1 MKTPLQI
8 SFHEL
13 PPSAALEATARRY
26 AASLEKAFGR
36 VVSCHVAIEAPHRH
50 HHQGRLFR
58 VRLEIGVPGRL
69 IVVGRSPDEDTAHAD
84 AHVAL
89 RDAFRAARRR
99 LRDHGT
105 RLRAR
110 RQTGPALAV

>member
-1 MKTPLQI
+1 MNTPFRI

-13 PPSAALEATARRY
+13 PPSPALEVTARRY
-26 AASLEKAFGR
+26 VAGLEKAFGR

-58 VRLEIGVPGRL
+58 VRLEIGVPGRV
-69 IVVGRSPDEDTAHAD
+69 IVVGRSPDEHAAHTD

-99 LRDHGT
+99 LREHGA
-105 RLRAR
+105 RLRDR
-110 RQTGPALAV
+110 RATAPALAL